1 MFPETSKGSYIAA
14 LIHSPDNQLSF
25 SRAGDGKWIWL
36 PLYTAYEDCSYSD
49 GLLYAITLMGAIH
62 AFDIDGPVIMRKIV
76 MGMMLNDMIDCT
88 CIVHAPW
95 GDLLNVQRI
104 VEVEEDANVG
114 SADRVTN
121 EIKIKK
127 VDTRAKKT

>member
-1 MFPETSKGSYIAA
+1 
-14 LIHSPDNQLSF
+14 
-25 SRAGDGKWIWL
+25 
-36 PLYTAYEDCSYSD
+36 
-49 GLLYAITLMGAIH
+49 
-62 AFDIDGPVIMRKIV
+62 

>member
-1 MFPETSKGSYIAA
+1 
-14 LIHSPDNQLSF
+14 
-25 SRAGDGKWIWL
+25 
-36 PLYTAYEDCSYSD
+36 
-49 GLLYAITLMGAIH
+49 MGAIH
-62 AFDIDGPVIMRKIV
+62 AFDINGPVIMRKII
-76 MGMMLNDMIDCT
+76 MGMTLDRLTDCT
-88 CIVHAPW
+88 YIVHAPW